1 MRFTNGVIPNMNH
14 LSFGSRPRLLDT
26 CPLSSSSQVPYSL
39 ESLLGEKLISPRV
52 SSTSLSSPAS
62 STSSTCSSSPL
73 SGLLEPSI
81 GSSTGLF
88 MSLGNTGTSSQNSF
102 IKSSSQGLLSE
113 PCLTSCSSPPSLS
126 PTHLSNFSTS
136 SPNSHSGLS
145 YSVSLNVN
153 DSSASHSPTSL
164 SSEAHKKLDRS
175 LSEPVE
181 KFSKCSN
188 NGRSQ
193 ANSSRYKTE
202 LCRPFEENG
211 TCKYGDKCQFAH
223 GSKELRTLQ
232 RHPKYKTE
240 LCQTFHTTGFCP
252 YGPRCHFIH
261 NSEESKK
268 NVINSLQASIQSSP
282 KANTKLDGS
291 DIILYILNSLQ
302 NYKLEMDNQF
312 E

>member
-1 MRFTNGVIPNMNH
+1 M
-14 LSFGSRPRLLDT
+14 
-26 CPLSSSSQVPYSL
+26 
-39 ESLLGEKLISPRV
+39 
-52 SSTSLSSPAS
+52 
-62 STSSTCSSSPL
+62 
-73 SGLLEPSI
+73 SI
-81 GSSTGLF
+81 
-88 MSLGNTGTSSQNSF
+88 GNTGTSSQNSL
-102 IKSSSQGLLSE
+102 IKSSQGLLSQE
-113 PCLTSCSSPPSLS
+113 PSLTSSSSPPSLS
-126 PTHLSNFSTS
+126 PTRLSSFSTS
-136 SPNSHSGLS
+136 SNNSHSGLS
-145 YSVSLNVN
+145 YSVNVNVN
-153 DSSASHSPTSL
+153 DTNASQSPNSPKSAT
-164 SSEAHKKLDRS
+164 HKKLDRS

-181 KFSKCSN
+181 KLSKYST

-223 GSKELRTLQ
+223 GGKELRTLQ

-240 LCQTFHTTGFCP
+240 LCRTFHTTGFCP

-268 NVINSLQASIQSSP
+268 NVINSLQASIPSSP

-302 NYKLEMDNQF
+302 NYKLEVDNQF

>member
-1 MRFTNGVIPNMNH
+1 M
-14 LSFGSRPRLLDT
+14 DT
-26 CPLSSSSQVPYSL
+26 LPLSSSSQVPYSL
-39 ESLLGEKLISPRV
+39 ETLLGEKLISPRA
-52 SSTSLSSPAS
+52 STSLVSSPAS
-62 STSSTCSSSPL
+62 SPTSTCSSPL
-73 SGLLEPSI
+73 SGLLGPSL

-88 MSLGNTGTSSQNSF
+88 MSIGNTGTSSQNSL
-102 IKSSSQGLLSE
+102 IKSSQGLLSQE
-113 PCLTSCSSPPSLS
+113 PSLTSSSSPPSLS
-126 PTHLSNFSTS
+126 PTRLSSFSTS
-136 SPNSHSGLS
+136 SNNSHSGLS
-145 YSVSLNVN
+145 YSVNVNVN
-153 DSSASHSPTSL
+153 DTNASQSPNSPKSAT
-164 SSEAHKKLDRS
+164 HKKLDRS

-181 KFSKCSN
+181 KLSKYST

-223 GSKELRTLQ
+223 GGKELRTLQ

-240 LCQTFHTTGFCP
+240 LCRTFHTTGFCP

-268 NVINSLQASIQSSP
+268 NVINSLQASIPSSP

-302 NYKLEMDNQF
+302 NYKLEVDNQF